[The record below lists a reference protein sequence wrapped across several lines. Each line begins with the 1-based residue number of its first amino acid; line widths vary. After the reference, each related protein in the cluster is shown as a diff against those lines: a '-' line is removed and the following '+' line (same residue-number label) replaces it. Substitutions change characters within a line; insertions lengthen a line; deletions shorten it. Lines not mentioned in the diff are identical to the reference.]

1 MQIGIKYIIQS
12 FKIIK
17 IHDEFNSPITYSRSS
32 LINALGSTLFHYLIT
47 TTIGSTKLENGTI
60 PE

>member
-17 IHDEFNSPITYSRSS
+17 IHDEFNSPITYSR
-32 LINALGSTLFHYLIT
+32 LFGVL
-47 TTIGSTKLENGTI
+47 
-60 PE
+60 

>member
-17 IHDEFNSPITYSRSS
+17 IQDEFNSPITYSSS